1 MTKMLNTEP
10 TKISLE
16 VPKIILQQT
25 HFSIILLDTDHSS
38 TQEEVVLVHVDFAGC
53 LQDLGAHLEG
63 EEQLV
68 SLKQTAT
75 GVPIFITQLSQF
87 NVQCFFEILIHY
99 EAINR
104 KIYLKFCCNN
114 KRTKK
119 YLSLFKTN
127 SKIWHHH

>member
-68 SLKQTAT
+68 PLKQTAT
-75 GVPIFITQLSQF
+75 GVPTSCNYHNLMS
-87 NVQCFFEILIHY
+87 NVFFL
-99 EAINR
+99 
-104 KIYLKFCCNN
+104 
-114 KRTKK
+114 
-119 YLSLFKTN
+119 N
-127 SKIWHHH
+127 SRLR

>member
-25 HFSIILLDTDHSS
+25 HFLIILLDTDHSS

-87 NVQCFFEILIHY
+87 NVQF
-99 EAINR
+99 
-104 KIYLKFCCNN
+104 LKKF
-114 KRTKK
+114 
-119 YLSLFKTN
+119 
-127 SKIWHHH
+127 

>member
-75 GVPIFITQLSQF
+75 GVPTSHNYHNLLS
-87 NVQCFFEILIHY
+87 NVFF
-99 EAINR
+99 
-104 KIYLKFCCNN
+104 KF
-114 KRTKK
+114 
-119 YLSLFKTN
+119 
-127 SKIWHHH
+127 